1 MTAYPLVQACTTFA
15 EWKRLR
21 ATFIGASE
29 AAAVLGI
36 SPWRTAGDVW
46 IQKVRAQEAL
56 ENDAASDDSD
66 EVPNRFSFW
75 GSRLEPVII
84 DAFAAESG
92 YTVERPGLTICRHPD
107 HPFIAATLDARA
119 VSPAG
124 DKSVVEAKAT
134 DSFYQYRE
142 RVWGPTMTDHC
153 PEWYLIQVTQ
163 QLEVVKHEG
172 YDLGWLAVL
181 IGGNDFRRYPIPYD
195 RELAEML
202 VERLV
207 EFWRLVER
215 REPPPF
221 DYADKGALDLQRRIW
236 NRVEGTSIVVP
247 ANYSVAPS
255 MPTVLELIIE
265 RDDAKAAEEEAKARF
280 EAAQA
285 AIVHLA
291 GNNARVEIDG
301 TGIAIV
307 RKQKAGHHVPAYDVQ
322 PYIETSFTPRLT
334 KKRKEIL
341 DGYRQQ
347 TNVPRAIDP
356 RTGRRRFGQPQ
367 TPQLDAGAGQQHG
380 SGSEGVREDGE

>member
-1 MTAYPLVQACTTFA
+1 MTYPLVQACSTFE

-36 SPWRTAGDVW
+36 SPWKTAGDVW
-46 IQKVRAQEAL
+46 IQKVRAQEAI
-56 ENDAASDDSD
+56 DAATPSDDPD

-92 YTVERPGLTICRHPD
+92 YTVERPGLTICRHPEY
-107 HPFIAATLDARA
+107 PFIAATLDARA

-124 DKSVVEAKAT
+124 DKSIVEAKAT
-134 DSFYQYRE
+134 DAFYQYRE
-142 RVWGPTMTDHC
+142 RVWGPTMTDQC

-163 QLEVVKHEG
+163 QLEVVRHEG
-172 YDLGWLAVL
+172 YDMGWLAVL
-181 IGGNDFRRYPIPYD
+181 VGGNDFRRYPIQYD
-195 RELAEML
+195 RELAEMM
-202 VERLV
+202 VERLI

-221 DYADKGALDLQRRIW
+221 DYADKGALALQRRIW

-255 MPTVLELIIE
+255 MPTILELVIE
-265 RDDAKAAEEEAKARF
+265 HDDAKAEAEAATARQEAAKA
-280 EAAQA
+280 QL
-285 AIVHLA
+285 VHIA
-291 GNNARVEIDG
+291 GNNVVVEIEG
-301 TGIAIV
+301 TGIAIT
-307 RKQKAGHHVPAYDVQ
+307 RKQKSGHHVEAYDVQ

-341 DGYRQQ
+341 DGFRQQ
-347 TNVPRAIDP
+347 ITGRQNDQ
-356 RTGRRRFGQPQ
+356 RTGQRRIGQRQ
-367 TPQLDAGAGQQHG
+367 APQLVAGT
-380 SGSEGVREDGE
+380 EDGERGGTADDGE